1 MKESFGV
8 NTNRY
13 LLETLTGYASTAN
26 TKAEVEKMEN
36 FVENHKADLQSRMGD
51 IQNCY
56 KTAELNVVWND
67 LNSEEVIQWI
77 DEEISDDDDENVSS
91 NLSASLWSLTI
102 AILIS
107 VKFY

>member
-1 MKESFGV
+1 
-8 NTNRY
+8 
-13 LLETLTGYASTAN
+13 
-26 TKAEVEKMEN
+26 
-36 FVENHKADLQSRMGD
+36 MGD

-77 DEEISDDDDENVSS
+77 VEEISDDDDENVSS
-91 NLSASLWSLTI
+91 NLSASLWSLSI